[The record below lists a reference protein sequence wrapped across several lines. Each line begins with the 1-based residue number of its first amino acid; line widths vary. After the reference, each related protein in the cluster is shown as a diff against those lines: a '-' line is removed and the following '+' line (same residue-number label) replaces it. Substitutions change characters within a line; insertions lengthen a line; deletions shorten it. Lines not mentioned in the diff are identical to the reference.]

1 MAFRVQVQIRLTGF
15 EKYLDLPTLSID
27 PNDFFFGE
35 FLIRASE
42 SYPIFLLV
50 FVTNTHN
57 LGRDLLLFANH
68 NINRKNIFATATT
81 FPTDSKDLFDIH
93 HLAFVFITNTG

>member
-35 FLIRASE
+35 FLIRADE
-42 SYPIFLLV
+42 SYPIFLLA

-57 LGRDLLLFANH
+57 LGIDLLLCLVVSSQFNYTKGSG
-68 NINRKNIFATATT
+68 IY
-81 FPTDSKDLFDIH
+81 
-93 HLAFVFITNTG
+93 AFSIAFIIEFSRFKAPFRCGKF